1 MSLFSLEGK
10 VALITGSTK
19 GIGKAIAQRMAE
31 QGATVV
37 ISSRNQDACD
47 EVAAEITARG
57 DKAIGVACNINH
69 KDQLQQ
75 LVEKTTAALGKID
88 VLVCNAALNPFF
100 GKSQDIP
107 DEAFDKIMQANIGS
121 VHRLCQLVI
130 PGIAE
135 SGGGAVVIISSIG
148 GLKGTDALG
157 AYAISK
163 AADMQIA
170 RNLAVE
176 WGPKNV
182 RVNCIAPG
190 LVRTDFAKAL
200 WENPDIYAATVK
212 NYPLRRIGEPDEI
225 AGAARALRARLIP
238 IAAPE
243 GTVDCCGTGGDG
255 HHTLNVSTAVSLVV
269 AACGVPVAKHGNRA
283 ASSKAGAADTLEALG
298 LDMEA
303 AGRSAEKT
311 LAELGICFLFAKNHH
326 PAMGRIQ
333 PIRQKLGV
341 RTIFNLMGPLSNPAG
356 VRRQLIGIA
365 RPAYVP
371 IYAAAKAKLG
381 TERTFI
387 ASGDE
392 GLDEL
397 SLAGGNEL
405 ADVQGNDFEMRRV
418 VAVEAN
424 LPHSPVEAI
433 RGGDPAYNARAL
445 EALLGGRPGV
455 YRDAV
460 LFNAAATLI
469 IAGRTDDWTEGAEIA
484 AEALDSGK
492 AKALL
497 ENWIAMTA

>member
-1 MSLFSLEGK
+1 MKTLPDARQHLGEAEAEEVFGWILDGE
-10 VALITGSTK
+10 TG
-19 GIGKAIAQRMAE
+19 
-31 QGATVV
+31 
-37 ISSRNQDACD
+37 DD
-47 EVAAEITARG
+47 
-57 DKAIGVACNINH
+57 D
-69 KDQLQQ
+69 
-75 LVEKTTAALGKID
+75 
-88 VLVCNAALNPFF
+88 
-100 GKSQDIP
+100 
-107 DEAFDKIMQANIGS
+107 
-121 VHRLCQLVI
+121 
-130 PGIAE
+130 
-135 SGGGAVVIISSIG
+135 
-148 GLKGTDALG
+148 
-157 AYAISK
+157 
-163 AADMQIA
+163 IA
-170 RNLAVE
+170 RF
-176 WGPKNV
+176 
-182 RVNCIAPG
+182 
-190 LVRTDFAKAL
+190 LVGMSARSETS
-200 WENPDIYAATVK
+200 
-212 NYPLRRIGEPDEI
+212 DEI

-243 GTVDCCGTGGDG
+243 GAVDCCGTGGDG

-397 SLAGGNEL
+397 SLTGGNEL

-445 EALLGGRPGV
+445 EALLGGSPGA

-469 IAGRTDDWTEGAEIA
+469 IAGRTDAWTEGAEIA